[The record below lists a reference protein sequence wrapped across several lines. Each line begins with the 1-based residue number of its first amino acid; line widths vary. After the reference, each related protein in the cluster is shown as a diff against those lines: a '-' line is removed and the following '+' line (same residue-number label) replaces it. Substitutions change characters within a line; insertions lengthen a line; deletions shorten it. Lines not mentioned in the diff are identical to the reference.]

1 MLVLQGGER
10 RTKRKCQL
18 SGKNVNL
25 YGLGGG
31 EWKPKM
37 DGDSRWKWKW
47 ECAPY
52 RRRKKKISVPLCD
65 ATYTVVITQHKT
77 FFATANFQDP
87 VNRLV

>member
-1 MLVLQGGER
+1 MLVMQGGER

-37 DGDSRWKWKW
+37 DGGQQMEMEMGMR
-47 ECAPY
+47 A
-52 RRRKKKISVPLCD
+52 V
-65 ATYTVVITQHKT
+65 
-77 FFATANFQDP
+77 
-87 VNRLV
+87 